1 MKDIANALG
10 ISKVCVS
17 LALRGAKNIS
27 EETKKR
33 VFETA
38 YKMGYKKDA
47 LLSNVMANIRSRKK
61 KDDFCGTI
69 ALINANKDKD
79 ATIKYPIFEK
89 YISGIRAESKE
100 IGYSLYEVWLHDK
113 TLTPHKLSGIM
124 KARGIRGG
132 IILGHV
138 SADSLPIGFSEIW
151 RNFKFV
157 SAGIKTN
164 NPMVDFVSA
173 DKFLI
178 ARHAAEKAIEKGC
191 KRLGL
196 VLEKSVDDIVD
207 GRFSGGFLRAQLA
220 LPEKERIPPFL
231 EVAEAKENPK
241 IFYAW
246 MKKYKPD
253 SILSISTQTREWLE
267 SDSVTLPE
275 DIGIICIDTPNYGHE
290 WVGLDQNYELVGKMA
305 VRRLSDLL
313 NRSASSGSFGVTTA
327 TVIAP
332 KWTDVISI
340 RHKTYSNKP
349 SH

>member
-1 MKDIANALG
+1 MA
-10 ISKVCVS
+10 VS
-17 LALRGAKNIS
+17 LALRGRGGVS
-27 EETKKR
+27 ERLRSEVLR
-33 VFETA
+33 EA
-38 YKMGYKKDA
+38 ERIGYRRDA
-47 LLSNVMANIRSRKK
+47 ALCRAMSFVKTRRRGA
-61 KDDFCGTI
+61 FCETI
-69 ALINANKDKD
+69 ALLNANKNPR
-79 ATIKYPIFEK
+79 AFYEHPTLPEFVR
-89 YISGIRAESKE
+89 GIERGAKRL
-100 IGYSLYEVWLHDK
+100 GYGVDRFWLYENGMGPERLAK
-113 TLTPHKLSGIM
+113 IFRS
-124 KARGIRGG
+124 RGIRGG

-178 ARHAAEKAIEKGC
+178 ARRAAEKAIEKGC

-253 SILSISTQTREWLE
+253 SILSISNQTREWLE